1 MGSDS
6 TFAIL
11 KPTVKKDQTASIF
24 VLEFKIHFES
34 RKIMLEFKVHF
45 ESRIIILNLAYMLN
59 TKRFSRSEVN

>member
-24 VLEFKIHFES
+24 VSVAI
-34 RKIMLEFKVHF
+34 RK
-45 ESRIIILNLAYMLN
+45 N
-59 TKRFSRSEVN
+59 TLKLKQNNQTERQLVAL